1 MKVVLRRLKHIL
13 AQRQKSYISDASRIR
28 SAVLV
33 PIYNR
38 QDEYHILFTQRTETV
53 RDHKGQIS
61 FPGGVYEEQDK
72 TLLNTALRE
81 CVEEIGLEI
90 EAVELLGEL
99 DDFIT
104 ATSNYIITPFVAA
117 IPWPHTLRP
126 DPREVEEIIKV
137 PLSALLDRDC
147 RHEET
152 EVIDGVEST
161 AYTYHYRGK
170 VIWGA
175 TANILK
181 QFLDIWNQVVNDTS
195 T

>member
-1 MKVVLRRLKHIL
+1 MKAVIQRLKHIL
-13 AQRQKSYISDASRIR
+13 SQRQKSYINDASRIQ

-33 PIYNR
+33 PIYDR
-38 QDEYHILFTQRTETV
+38 QGEYYILFTQRTETV

-81 CVEEIGLEI
+81 CVEEIGLDTESVDI
-90 EAVELLGEL
+90 LGEL

-104 ATSNYIITPFVAA
+104 ATSNYIIAPFVAA
-117 IPWPHTLRP
+117 IPWPYILRP
-126 DPREVEEIIKV
+126 DPREVEEIIEV
-137 PLSALLDRDC
+137 PLSTLLDKDC
-147 RHEET
+147 LHEET
-152 EVIDGVEST
+152 EITNGQEST
-161 AYTYHYRGK
+161 TYTYHYCGK

-175 TANILK
+175 TANILN
-181 QFLDIWNQVVNDTS
+181 QFLDIWNQVVNDTN